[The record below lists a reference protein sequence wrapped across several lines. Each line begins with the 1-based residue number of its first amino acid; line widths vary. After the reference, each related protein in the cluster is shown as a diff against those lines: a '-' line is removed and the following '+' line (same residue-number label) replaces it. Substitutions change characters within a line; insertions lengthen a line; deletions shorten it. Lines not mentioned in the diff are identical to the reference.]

1 MNRKKHNLENDLL
14 ELLVSQSDSD
24 VIVNYR
30 QRIKEGNFTIQENT
44 ESHFCVYFAAFDS
57 NAKKVFIG
65 HHKKSGLWLFNGGHI
80 DEGESINETLER
92 EIEEEWGLIA
102 SDFDIKQP
110 ELFTI
115 TEINNST
122 KQTCKRHYDIWFF
135 IDVEQNDFMPEQSKI
150 LEEFHQA
157 GWNSYDEAKELVK
170 DKNTL
175 KGIEFIAKNY
185 FKSGI

>member
-115 TEINNST
+115 TEINNPT